1 MIQFDLPKE
10 KHNII
15 KVLGIGGG
23 GGNAVNHMFSQGIHG
38 VDFVIC
44 NTDLQALEASPIP
57 NKLQLGKGGLGAGAN
72 PEIGEK
78 AALESMESIVDMLG
92 LNTKMIFIT
101 AGMGGGTGTGA
112 APVIAQTAK
121 ELGILTVG
129 IITTPFKVEGNKRK
143 HVAEDGLQKMKE
155 AVDCLL
161 VISNDKIMQLHG
173 TQKFTNAFSYAN
185 NILTTAAKGIAEII
199 TVTGYINV
207 DFEDVRTVMTN
218 SGVAIMG
225 TAQAEGEHRALDAI
239 ETAMTSPLLND
250 NKIKGAK
257 NILLNISSGSEEA
270 LMSEIEAITEYV
282 QREAEITSD
291 IILGLTQD
299 ESLDRKICV
308 TIIAT
313 GFDPIENRPVQTEVQ
328 WVKRHLEDG
337 PKSAKEPRKDV
348 EEPAAKADLFTAE
361 TNFEIVHKL
370 DPSTLENP
378 LLENEEDEGSFLD
391 TPVNENPLTNQLSQ
405 TENNQDDLDFENNE
419 KHKLRMKELRRLKDN
434 MHNPAAQ
441 EEMYN
446 VPAYIRKGTNLENVQ
461 PSNESSLSRVSLVES
476 EREEKKHELRQNNSF
491 LHDNVD

>member
-15 KVLGIGGG
+15 KVIGIGGG
-23 GGNAVNHMFSQGIHG
+23 GGNAVNHMYSQGIHG

-44 NTDLQALEASPIP
+44 NTDMQALEASPIP

-78 AALESMESIVDMLG
+78 AAIESMENIVDMLG
-92 LNTKMIFIT
+92 VNTKMIFIT

-112 APVIAQTAK
+112 APIIAKTAK

-143 HVAEDGLQKMKE
+143 NVAEDGLQKMKE

-173 TQKFTNAFSYAN
+173 TQKFTDAFSYAN

-199 TVTGYINV
+199 TVTGYMNV

-282 QREAEITSD
+282 QREAEITTD

-299 ESLDRKICV
+299 ESLEKKICV

-313 GFDPIENRPVQTEVQ
+313 GFDPIENRPIQPEVQ
-328 WVKRHLEDG
+328 WVKRYLGDS
-337 PKSAKEPRKDV
+337 PKPVNKPLNDTFEPIKN
-348 EEPAAKADLFTAE
+348 DLFSAE
-361 TNFEIVHKL
+361 NNFEIVDKPDPTTPETPLL
-370 DPSTLENP
+370 DP
-378 LLENEEDEGSFLD
+378 EEQEGSFLD
-391 TPVNENPLTNQLSQ
+391 TPVSENPTNNADSL
-405 TENNQDDLDFENNE
+405 EEIEFENNE
-419 KHKLRMKELRRLKDN
+419 KHKHRMKELRRLKDN

-446 VPAYIRKGTNLENVQ
+446 VPAYIRKGTNLENVL
-461 PSNESSLSRVSLVES
+461 PSSESSLSRVALVETNK
-476 EREEKKHELRQNNSF
+476 EEKRYELRQNNSF

>member
-282 QREAEITSD
+282 QREAEITTD

-299 ESLDRKICV
+299 ESLERKICV

-313 GFDPIENRPVQTEVQ
+313 GFDPIENRPLQAEVQ
-328 WVKRHLEDG
+328 WVKRHLDDS
-337 PKSAKEPRKDV
+337 PKPANEARKDSQ
-348 EEPAAKADLFTAE
+348 EPKADLFSVE
-361 TNFEIVHKL
+361 NNFEIVDKL

-391 TPVNENPLTNQLSQ
+391 TPVNENPVNEQAISD
-405 TENNQDDLDFENNE
+405 ELDFEHNE

-461 PSNESSLSRVSLVES
+461 PSNESSLSRVSLVEN